1 MPADRHG
8 ASAHHGHDHHHA
20 PAADPE
26 GPARDPVCGML
37 VDPAAGKPSLAHGG
51 VLYHFCSAGCRA
63 KFAAQPERYLEPQ
76 AGRGSAGA
84 CRDAIHLPDAPGDDP
99 RPARLMPDLRHGAG
113 THGPALGR
121 REDPTR
127 NWSISPGGFGSAR
140 ALPLPLLVIAMGAD
154 ARPAGARL
162 DGRAARWSGSSWR
175 WRRRWCCG
183 RPCRSSGAAGTR
195 WSTAAPTCGR

>member
-63 KFAAQPERYLEPQ
+63 KFEAEPERYLAPRRPRQ
-76 AGRGSAGA
+76 RRCLQGRAT
-84 CRDAIHLPDAPGDDP
+84 
-99 RPARLMPDLRHGAG
+99 PARCTRKSVRDRPGSCPICGMALEPMGVPTGDE
-113 THGPALGR
+113 GPNPELVDFTR
-121 REDPTR
+121 RF
-127 NWSISPGGFGSAR
+127 WVSAR
-140 ALPLPLLVIAMGAD
+140 AC
-154 ARPAGARL
+154 RCR
-162 DGRAARWSGSSWR
+162 
-175 WRRRWCCG
+175 CC
-183 RPCRSSGAAGTR
+183 
-195 WSTAAPTCGR
+195 

>member
-51 VLYHFCSAGCRA
+51 VFYHFCSAGCRA

-76 AGRGSAGA
+76 PAAA
-84 CRDAIHLPDAPGDDP
+84 APAP
-99 RPARLMPDLRHGAG
+99 AG
-113 THGPALGR
+113 TRYTCPMHPEIVRDRPGSCPICGMALEPMARAGR

-127 NWSISPGGFGSAR
+127 NWSISRGGSGSAA
-140 ALPLPLLVIAMGAD
+140 ALAVPLLLIAMGAD
-154 ARPAGARL
+154 GSACALTGWPARVRWLDRIGAGDAGGAVGGVAVLPARL
-162 DGRAARWSGSSWR
+162 GLAA
-175 WRRRWCCG
+175 
-183 RPCRSSGAAGTR
+183 
-195 WSTAAPTCGR
+195 STAAPTCGR